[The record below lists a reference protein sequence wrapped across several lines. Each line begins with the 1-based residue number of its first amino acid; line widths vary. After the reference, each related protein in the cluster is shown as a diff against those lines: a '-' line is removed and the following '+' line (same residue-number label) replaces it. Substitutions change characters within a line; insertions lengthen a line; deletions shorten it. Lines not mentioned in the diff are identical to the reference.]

1 MRKLRHWRPLGVSR
15 ALWLVGTVW
24 MSGVITMAFT
34 RGLHG

>member
-1 MRKLRHWRPLGVSR
+1 MRKLRHWRPLWVSR

-34 RGLHG
+34 WGLHG